1 MQNLH
6 DEESTLRLYFDDIAE
21 STPLSRERE
30 VELADK
36 IKNGDM
42 RARDEMI
49 RANLRFVVDVAK
61 KYQNR
66 GLSLSDLIS
75 AGNLGLISTQIRRRD
90 LLRPSADDQV
100 PRGAAEARVR
110 HGREHHAPRLR
121 EQAEGTR
128 WHRVRA
134 PADAHN
140 VV

>member
-30 VELADK
+30 VELAER

-75 AGNLGLISTQIRRRD
+75 AGNLGLITAADRFDGTKGYKFISYAVWWIRQSICRPWPSTCAPCASPSTKSACSKIFPK
-90 LLRPSADDQV
+90 LRA
-100 PRGAAEARVR
+100 
-110 HGREHHAPRLR
+110 
-121 EQAEGTR
+121 
-128 WHRVRA
+128 
-134 PADAHN
+134 N
-140 VV
+140 